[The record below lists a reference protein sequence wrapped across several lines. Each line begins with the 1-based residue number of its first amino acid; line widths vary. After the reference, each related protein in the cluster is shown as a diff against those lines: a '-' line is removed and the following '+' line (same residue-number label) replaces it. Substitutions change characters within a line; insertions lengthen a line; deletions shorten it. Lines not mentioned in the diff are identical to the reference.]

1 MCTVFTIR
9 RNASLLLKGPVHTP
23 QQNHKPLFSCAFHSR
38 LLADI
43 DALAQIPEEIEV
55 IRELLDNPDDNSQVR
70 QCRHTQPPP
79 VAAIACF
86 GPIASRHKAP
96 HTRAFVAFHESRC
109 MRAGSNA
116 SQSSQVPDQS
126 QLPC

>member
-79 VAAIACF
+79 AAPIACF
-86 GPIASRHKAP
+86 SPIASRHKSTTHARFCRIP
-96 HTRAFVAFHESRC
+96 
-109 MRAGSNA
+109 
-116 SQSSQVPDQS
+116 
-126 QLPC
+126 